1 MSDLALKKWIAP
13 ALWLLVTA
21 FIQVLLITFEFNAVR
36 KQLNDEASY
45 LYDSVY
51 DRSRVNEV
59 LLESFS
65 ALTAVHVDNED
76 PLRRFSSSVRAKYPH
91 IERLQ
96 IHNSGNGPDGGFP
109 LTFLDPLNADTRYLL
124 NARSLSASQATALQ
138 SSVKH
143 HGPAAS
149 PPFLLDDGRSVYTLY
164 QPVNALS
171 RDTPRVVSLIVS
183 YQGLLPP
190 ASLLESNRRFDLIG
204 PTGDIL
210 LSQGASPRYTLLP
223 SFSISHKFNRFGQP
237 LQLRLT
243 RFMLWSDLNWTL
255 MIGITLL
262 SLALLKLMHTFRKQ
276 KRINQIERQNTLRQL
291 QQERQQLES
300 HVTLRTQELHEQ
312 LRENQRLAHRVMEV
326 QEHERRHLARELH
339 DELGQSLTAIRT
351 DASMLKRLHPNAS
364 SAVYQSAE
372 SIDAIA
378 QHIYG
383 VTYDLMRYLRPTA
396 LDDLGLVDAVRECIA
411 NLRLHDHG
419 IALETRF
426 KGCLNEMTE
435 TYNITLYRL
444 VQEAL
449 TNVLRHAAAS
459 QVTLH
464 LIHLSE
470 TVPES
475 VRLIVSDNGCG
486 MGDGNN
492 PAKGGFGLIG
502 MRERVNALGGTFTLN
517 SAPAEGTRIE
527 VEIPLPVT
535 AAAEAQDGAR
545 PYSADAVARLH

>member
-1 MSDLALKKWIAP
+1 MPNVALHKWIPP

-21 FIQVLLITFEFNAVR
+21 FVQILLITFEFDTVR
-36 KQLNDEASY
+36 KQLSDEASY

-59 LLESFS
+59 LLESFAS
-65 ALTAVHVDNED
+65 LAAASGDSD
-76 PLRRFSSSVRAKYPH
+76 APLRRFSSAVRARHPH

-96 IHNSGNGPDGGFP
+96 MHRVGDDAPRAV
-109 LTFLDPLNADTRYLL
+109 FLEPLNTDTRHLL
-124 NARSLSASQATALQ
+124 NPHSLAEAQAQTLH
-138 SSVKH
+138 SSVTLQ
-143 HGPAAS
+143 GPAAS
-149 PPFLLDDGRSVYTLY
+149 PPFQLDDGRSAYMLFR
-164 QPVNALS
+164 PVGTMPSDLS
-171 RDTPRVVSLIVS
+171 AVVSLVVT

-190 ASLLESNRRFDLIG
+190 ASLLESNRRVDLIG
-204 PTGDIL
+204 PTDEPL
-210 LSQGASPRYTLLP
+210 LSQGSSPQYNLLP
-223 SFSISHKFNRFGQP
+223 SFSVTHKFNRFGQP

-243 RFMLWSDLNWTL
+243 RFLLWSDLNWTL
-255 MIGITLL
+255 MIATTLL
-262 SLALLKLMHTFRKQ
+262 SLALLKLLQTYHQQ
-276 KRINQIERQNTLRQL
+276 KRTNQVERQKAMQQL
-291 QQERQQLES
+291 EQERQQLET

-351 DASMLKRLHPNAS
+351 DASMLKRLHPHES

-396 LDDLGLVDAVRECIA
+396 LDDLGLVDAVRECIS

-419 IALETRF
+419 IELETRF

-444 VQEAL
+444 IQEAL
-449 TNVLRHAAAS
+449 TNVLRHSAAS
-459 QVTLH
+459 QVSLH
-464 LIHLSE
+464 LLHLSE
-470 TVPES
+470 QTPAC
-475 VRLIVSDNGCG
+475 VRLSVSDNGCG
-486 MGDGNN
+486 MDTATQ
-492 PAKGGFGLIG
+492 PPKGGFGLIG
-502 MRERVNALGGTFTLN
+502 MRERVNALGGVFSIN
-517 SAPAEGTRIE
+517 SCPTQGTRIE

-535 AAAEAQDGAR
+535 AVAEAPDAAI
-545 PYSADAVARLH
+545 PYPADTAALLH